1 MNMEMPRSHLFLKA
15 EIMKRYFYSIDSGAT
30 WEGPFSQEEISNF
43 KTLGIISF
51 DTLIREEGS
60 DSPPPQPTVTTAA
73 GGAGV
78 SYIVMIQNIPSGP
91 FTQQQLQNMVHT
103 GAVLPSDMAWREGM
117 SEWCALSAILPSLFS
132 HTHLGTLEGFSLHK
146 FFSEIFK
153 RHTEEE
159 LLDCFIAGTRQGT
172 PALSS
177 VSTTF
182 PAPWIFA
189 RFFLFTL
196 LLYLG
201 FGWACSY
208 FENPILIPGL
218 LFVGNFGI
226 PFCIFL
232 LFYELNVRRDVPLYK
247 AIQALIGGGVI
258 SIIVSLLLFSQTRSE
273 APIWAGP
280 IEETAKLLAAIL
292 VAGRFRNGRILT
304 GLLFGVAIGSGFAAF
319 ESAGYTFVTLWQNY
333 ICHLHAQ
340 IVPEQAQEA
349 LRAAELYHNPDDVMH
364 SRALLSPFGHM
375 IWTAIS
381 AGAYWS
387 VLNSKIRSGRRM
399 PTATNIDFS
408 ILYDIS
414 FLCIAAIPVVLH
426 MLWNSVAGLF
436 FPYGHIIIGVVGWII
451 VLRLVNSGLNQI
463 KFEQTISKS

>member
-15 EIMKRYFYSIDSGAT
+15 KIMKQYFYSIDSGAT

-51 DTLIREEGS
+51 DTLIREEDS
-60 DSPPPQPTVTTAA
+60 DSPPPQQTVTPAA
-73 GGAGV
+73 EGADV

-91 FTQQQLQNMVHT
+91 FTQQQLENMVHT

-132 HTHLGTLEGFSLHK
+132 HTHWGSLEGFSLHQ
-146 FFSEIFK
+146 FFSQIFK

-189 RFFLFTL
+189 RIFLFTL

-201 FGWACSY
+201 FGWACNYS
-208 FENPILIPGL
+208 PLLIPGL

-247 AIQALIGGGVI
+247 AIQALIGGGLI
-258 SIIVSLLLFSQTRSE
+258 SLIITLLLSSLRRSE

-304 GLLFGVAIGSGFAAF
+304 GLLFGAAIGSGFEAF
-319 ESAGYTFVTLWQNY
+319 ENAGYTFVTLGQNLSCDLD
-333 ICHLHAQ
+333 I
-340 IVPEQAQEA
+340 
-349 LRAAELYHNPDDVMH
+349 MH
-364 SRALLSPFGHM
+364 IRALLSPFGHM

-408 ILYDIS
+408 ILYDTS
-414 FLCIAAIPVVLH
+414 FLRIAAIPVVLH

-436 FPYGHIIIGVVGWII
+436 SLYGYITIGVVGWII

>member
-1 MNMEMPRSHLFLKA
+1 MEMPRSHLFLKA
-15 EIMKRYFYSIDSGAT
+15 KIMKQYFYSIDSGAT

-60 DSPPPQPTVTTAA
+60 DSPPPQQTVTPAA
-73 GGAGV
+73 EGADA

-91 FTQQQLQNMVHT
+91 FTQQQLENMVHT

-132 HTHLGTLEGFSLHK
+132 HTHWGSLEGFSLHQ
-146 FFSEIFK
+146 FFSQIFK

-182 PAPWIFA
+182 PSPWIFA
-189 RFFLFTL
+189 RIFLFTL

-201 FGWACSY
+201 FDWACNY
-208 FENPILIPGL
+208 FGNPKLIPGL

-247 AIQALIGGGVI
+247 AIQALIGGGLI
-258 SIIVSLLLFSQTRSE
+258 SLIITLLLSSLTRSE

-304 GLLFGVAIGSGFAAF
+304 GLLFGAAIGSGFAAF
-319 ESAGYTFVTLWQNY
+319 ESAGYTFEALWNY
-333 ICHLHAQ
+333 CVYHLRAE
-340 IVPEQAQEA
+340 IAPEQAQEA
-349 LRAAELYHNPDDVMH
+349 LRVAELYFNPDEVMH
-364 SRALLSPFGHM
+364 NRALLSPFGHM

-387 VLNSKIRSGRRM
+387 VLNSKIRSGQRM

-408 ILYDIS
+408 ILYDTS
-414 FLCIAAIPVVLH
+414 FLRIAAIPVVLH

-436 FPYGHIIIGVVGWII
+436 SHYGHITIGVVGWII